1 MGLNPDAEL
10 VWGIPVLAY
19 NENSWDDERDAYEV
33 TEFWDEDAED
43 WREFEGELE
52 IHQWGHYEDPD
63 NIRGILTSTRMEKFS
78 ADCWDPALI
87 PSNLPDELIY
97 DKVYSKSN
105 DQARAAGL
113 NVNFYG
119 QASWWLVCSYG

>member
-1 MGLNPDAEL
+1 MGLNSDAEL

-33 TEFWDEDAED
+33 TEFWDEDAEG

-52 IHQWGHYEDPD
+52 VHHWGHYDDPD

-78 ADCWDPALI
+78 ADCWDPTRI

-105 DQARAAGL
+105 DQARDAGL
-113 NVNFYG
+113 DVDFYN
-119 QASWWLVCSYG
+119 QAGWWLVCSYG